1 MLDGMARFSPKE
13 ECMNRWTGIRR
24 RRSRILPAVAAAAL
38 AAGTLFAVPAVSH
51 AAPLT
56 VVTIQFDDGNADVYQ
71 WLSSLNT
78 HGFPATFYVN
88 SGTIATAGKMTWAQL
103 TALAQAGNEIASHTI
118 DHVDIKKLPLAAARY
133 QVCQDRVNLAA
144 HGFQPESFAYPY
156 GDYNATVE
164 TQVVRYCGDNSA
176 RTVSGVNDHKV
187 FAETIPPA
195 NPYATRTPPDP
206 KKATK
211 LAALE
216 GYVTS
221 AEQHGGGW
229 VQLTFHHICNRC
241 DAYSITAAHMQALLD
256 WLSTQAAS
264 GAVAVDT
271 TEQVIGGTYKTP
283 FCC

>member
-1 MLDGMARFSPKE
+1 MS
-13 ECMNRWTGIRR
+13 RWDRIRG
-24 RRSRILPAVAAAAL
+24 RRSRAVAALAAL
-38 AAGTLFAVPAVSH
+38 AAGCLVAVPAIAR

-56 VVTIQFDDGNADVYQ
+56 VVTIQFDDGNADAYQ
-71 WLSSLNT
+71 WVSALNT

-88 SGTIATAGKMTWAQL
+88 SGTIGTAGKMTWAQL
-103 TALAQAGNEIASHTI
+103 TALSAAGNEIGSHTV

-133 QVCQDRVNLAA
+133 QVCQDRVNLANQ
-144 HGFQPESFAYPY
+144 GFRPESFAYPY

-164 TQVVRYCGDNSA
+164 TQVVAYCGDNSA

-195 NPYATRTPPDP
+195 DPYATRTPPDP
-206 KKATK
+206 KKGTRLAT
-211 LAALE
+211 LE

-229 VQLTFHHICNRC
+229 VQLTFHHICDRC
-241 DAYSITAAHMQALLD
+241 DAYSITAATMQALLD
-256 WLSTQAAS
+256 WLNTQVTS
-264 GAVAVDT
+264 GAVAVET